1 MMMKGMKFTD
11 KTRSRI
17 VEIKNHSKE
26 TMDEVVNR
34 LLDHYHAD
42 PDLFLTP
49 KDVKEIE
56 EGLAD
61 IKAGHVY
68 SHEEVGKMLNFK
80 K

>member
-17 VEIKNHSKE
+17 VKTKNYPKE

-34 LLDHYHAD
+34 LLDHYHSD
-42 PDLFLTP
+42 PDLFLTAE
-49 KDVKEIE
+49 DVKEIE

-61 IKAGHVY
+61 IKAGRVY
-68 SHEEVGKMLNFK
+68 TTEQLNK
-80 K
+80 ELGL

>member
-1 MMMKGMKFTD
+1 MMTKGMKFTD

-17 VEIKNHSKE
+17 VEIKNHEHE

-42 PDLFLTP
+42 PDLFLTE
-49 KDVKEIE
+49 KDIE
-56 EGLAD
+56 EIQEGLDD
-61 IKAGHVY
+61 IKAGRVY

-80 K
+80 